1 MAYRQR
7 ANRGHCYTAGMVLP
21 YVKMSGTGNR
31 ILVVDNREAG
41 SEVPSPVALRRL
53 GDEATGPGF
62 DQLMW
67 LTPSE
72 RRDAVA
78 AYRVFNRDGTEVEQC
93 GNGLRCVAHY
103 LGGPPS
109 TTIVLVSPAGRVE
122 ARFAEGGRVSV
133 NMGEPSFD
141 PADVPF
147 TAAAPAPRY
156 PLEVDGETVDV
167 AVVSLGNPH
176 CVVDVPSTED
186 AAVVTLGPAIEA
198 HPRFPERVNVGFRR
212 VRSPAAIDLRVYE
225 RGVGETLACG
235 TGACAAVV
243 TARREGLLDPTVGV
257 RLPGGELVVSWR
269 GPGHPVWLSGDV
281 TPISEGTIDV

>member
-1 MAYRQR
+1 M
-7 ANRGHCYTAGMVLP
+7 TLP

-41 SEVPSPVALRRL
+41 SRVPSPAELRRL
-53 GDEATGPGF
+53 GDDATGPGF

-67 LTPSE
+67 LLPPGDG
-72 RRDAVA
+72 DAVA

-93 GNGLRCVAHY
+93 GNGLRCVARY
-103 LGGPPS
+103 LGGPPAA
-109 TTIVLVSPAGRVE
+109 TIALDSPAGRVE
-122 ARFAEGGRVSV
+122 ARFADDGEVSV

-141 PADVPF
+141 RDDVPF
-147 TAAAPAPRY
+147 VADTPARRY
-156 PLEVDGETVDV
+156 PLDVDGNAVEV
-167 AVVSLGNPH
+167 AVVSMGNPH
-176 CVVDVPSTED
+176 CVLDVARTAD
-186 AAVVTLGPAIEA
+186 APVAALGPAIEA

-212 VRSPAAIDLRVYE
+212 VRSPTAIDLRVWE

-243 TARREGLLDPTVGV
+243 TARREGLLDDEVTV

-281 TPISEGTIDV
+281 IQTSEGTIDV

>member
-1 MAYRQR
+1 M
-7 ANRGHCYTAGMVLP
+7 TLP

-41 SEVPSPVALRRL
+41 SRVPSPAELRRL
-53 GDEATGPGF
+53 GDDATGPGF

-67 LTPSE
+67 LLPPGCN
-72 RRDAVA
+72 DVVA

-93 GNGLRCVAHY
+93 GNGLRCVARY
-103 LGGPPS
+103 LGGPPAA
-109 TTIVLVSPAGRVE
+109 TIALDSPAGRVE
-122 ARFAEGGRVSV
+122 ARFAADGAVSV

-141 PADVPF
+141 PDDVPF
-147 TAAAPAPRY
+147 IADTPARRY
-156 PLEVDGETVDV
+156 PLDVVGNTVEV
-167 AVVSLGNPH
+167 AVASLGNPH
-176 CVVDVPSTED
+176 CILDVASTGGTPV
-186 AAVVTLGPAIEA
+186 ATLGPAIEA

-212 VRSPAAIDLRVYE
+212 IRSRSAIDLRVYE
-225 RGVGETLACG
+225 RGAGETLACG
-235 TGACAAVV
+235 TGACAAVA
-243 TARREGLLDPTVGV
+243 TARREDLLDATVTV

>member
-1 MAYRQR
+1 MK
-7 ANRGHCYTAGMVLP
+7 LP

-31 ILVVDNREAG
+31 ILVVDNRDSRA
-41 SEVPSPVALRRL
+41 SVPSPAALRRF
-53 GDEATGPGF
+53 GDDATGPGF

-67 LTPSE
+67 LLPSG

-103 LGGPPS
+103 LGGAP
-109 TTIVLVSPAGRVE
+109 TATLALDSPAGRVE
-122 ARFAEGGRVSV
+122 ARFAAEGRVSV

-141 PADVPF
+141 PDDVPF
-147 TAAAPAPRY
+147 VVDSAPGDEPADRH
-156 PLEVDGETVDV
+156 PLDVAGDLVEV
-167 AVVSLGNPH
+167 AVVSMGNPH
-176 CVVDVPSTED
+176 CVLDVANTAD
-186 AAVVTLGPAIEA
+186 AAVARLGPAIEA

-212 VRSPAAIDLRVYE
+212 IRSRAAIDLRVYE
-225 RGVGETLACG
+225 RGAGETLACG
-235 TGACAAVV
+235 TGACAAVA
-243 TARREGLLDPTVGV
+243 TARREDLLDGTVTV